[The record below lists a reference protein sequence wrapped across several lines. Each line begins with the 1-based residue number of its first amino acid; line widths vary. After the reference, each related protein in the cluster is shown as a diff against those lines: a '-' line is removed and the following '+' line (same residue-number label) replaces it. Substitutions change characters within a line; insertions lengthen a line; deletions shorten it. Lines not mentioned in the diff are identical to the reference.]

1 MEFKFNV
8 GDNVVYKKD
17 TPDSKLATIFKKRYN
32 GSSPS
37 YLIYKIE
44 DKTALDLVL
53 EIELTES
60 SKNNVIDHFWDK
72 LIYTGDN
79 LQASNYVINNILK
92 NLGNVD
98 NVSWGPSDD
107 GTKYV
112 FEIKNENRWEK
123 TKTEE
128 ESA

>member
-17 TPDSKLATIFKKRYN
+17 TVDAKLATIFKKRYN
-32 GSSPS
+32 GSSAS

-44 DKTALDLVL
+44 DKTAIDLVL
-53 EIELTES
+53 EGELSES
-60 SKNNVIDHFWDK
+60 SKNNVINHFWDK
-72 LIYTGDN
+72 LVYTGNN
-79 LQASNYVINNILK
+79 LQTSNFVINNILK

-98 NVSWGPSDD
+98 NVSLGPNDD
-107 GTKYV
+107 GSKYI
-112 FEIKNENRWEK
+112 FEIKNENTWEK
-123 TKTEE
+123 DKTEA

>member
-17 TPDSKLATIFKKRYN
+17 TVDAKLATIFKKRYN
-32 GSSPS
+32 GSSAS

-44 DKTALDLVL
+44 DKTAIDLVL
-53 EIELTES
+53 EGELSES
-60 SKNNVIDHFWDK
+60 SKNNVINHFWDK
-72 LIYTGDN
+72 LVYTGNN
-79 LQASNYVINNILK
+79 LQTSNFVINNILK

-98 NVSWGPSDD
+98 NVSWGPNDD
-107 GTKYV
+107 GSKYI
-112 FEIKNENRWEK
+112 FEIKNENNWEK
-123 TKTEE
+123 DKTEA